1 MAYSKEVMDDPIVQ
15 KHQKEMSGA
24 KGFQDSIKKM
34 VDMKKDPALAAVM
47 ETRMHM
53 MEVKVDNMMDEGR
66 FESAFG
72 S

>member
-1 MAYSKEVMDDPIVQ
+1 MASTKEMMENPTYQ
-15 KHQKEMSGA
+15 KHMKEMSGA

-47 ETRMHM
+47 EAKMHRMEAKVEHM
-53 MEVKVDNMMDEGR
+53 IDEGR
-66 FESAFG
+66 FKSAFG

>member
-1 MAYSKEVMDDPIVQ
+1 MASTKEMMENPTYQ
-15 KHQKEMSGA
+15 KHMKETSGA